1 MERLGLPEGTVHRI
15 GYEVVSTEN
24 RDQNVLAVSV
34 PEKQTRWAVSLL
46 PQGIPAPYSLQS
58 SGAAALNCFA
68 RELTTHHADVPA
80 IFVQVAGDVTHVAA
94 FYKGRLAFYRQCQLG
109 SHAIVR
115 AIQDKLGIEEKLVP
129 GALED
134 DLIDAS
140 APIASAIDP
149 LLRQLVLVREFVE
162 RKRSCRIE
170 KILLSGSLLGTKYWN
185 DPIVKVMGV
194 APATWNPLD
203 TLPCQPGAL
212 AERVKGNESR
222 FASAMGAALAVLE
235 MES

>member
-1 MERLGLPEGTVHRI
+1 MERMGLPEGSAHRI
-15 GYEVVSTEN
+15 GYEIVSTEN
-24 RDQNVLAVSV
+24 RDQNVLAVSL
-34 PEKQTRWAVSLL
+34 PERQTRWAVSLL
-46 PQGIPAPYSLQS
+46 PQGIPAPYSLQV
-58 SGAAALNCFA
+58 SGAAELNCFS
-68 RELTTHHADVPA
+68 RELTAHHGDAPA
-80 IFVQVAGDVTHVAA
+80 IFMQIGSDVTHVAA

-115 AIQDKLGIEEKLVP
+115 TIQEKLGIEEKLVP

-140 APIASAIDP
+140 APIAAAIEP

-162 RKRSCRIE
+162 RKRTCRIE

-185 DPIVKVMGV
+185 EPIVKVMGIV
-194 APATWNPLD
+194 PATWNPLD